1 MPNRLSGRATTL
13 AIAVLGCA
21 AATTPLSAGGT
32 PENALL
38 IIDPSNPQSMYI
50 GNYYKQARD
59 IPDVNVLYIN
69 PTNSSFV
76 VWSLNHIDML
86 FGSLANKG
94 IEDHIDYVI
103 INPGAPFF
111 ISAASLVN
119 DSCSP
124 VTRFALASCYT
135 MAFISTE
142 VRSGTLN
149 SQAANRYYQAT
160 DTPRAFD
167 SEISWLNGD
176 PSTSSSARRYFI
188 GAMLGYTGERGNS
201 LSEIK
206 TMIDRSVAVDG
217 TFPAGTFYFMQ
228 TTDSARSGPRHPL
241 FPAAVASI
249 TGLGGSAEHLM
260 AVLPIGRHDCLGI
273 MTGWASPG
281 IETADLTILPG
292 AFCDHLTS
300 FAGTFDTASQEKMS
314 LWVKRGASG
323 TWGTVEEPCN
333 YPGKFPAP
341 RMHVY
346 YFQGMS
352 LGESAFRSAGFV
364 PFQGLLYGDPLT
376 RPFTHIPS
384 VFVPDAP
391 TGPVSGTVLLTP
403 AATTTHPTASI
414 AGFDLLIDGVLAD
427 TALPGES
434 FSIDTTALA
443 DGYHEIRVLAYD
455 DTITKSVGRW
465 VGSLDVN
472 NRGQMLVA
480 SAETTSGDL
489 GTEFRITISS
499 FGSPSPIEVRVRQGD
514 RVVAGA
520 PGASATFS
528 IFGATLGAGTVKLV
542 GEAVYANS
550 LRRVQS
556 QPLTLEIDNSGGAT
570 PSQPPIVYG
579 YTKFIRD
586 DRPFVVELPATSPDP
601 SLATTYTLITN
612 PLECTVSTNQTGAYR
627 LMRPS
632 STAAGND
639 AFTFRASNAAGQSSI
654 VTVNLVY
661 GTLDGDL
668 NCDGIVNNF
677 DIDPFVLAL
686 TNPAAYAVTY
696 PDCNRNLADINHD
709 NAVNN
714 FDIDPFV
721 ALLTGG

>member
-1 MPNRLSGRATTL
+1 MPTRNFGRAAAT
-13 AIAVLGCA
+13 AVAALGCA
-21 AATTPLSAGGT
+21 AATVPLRAGGT

-38 IIDPSNPQSMYI
+38 IIDPSNAQSMYI
-50 GNYYKQARD
+50 GNYYKHARN
-59 IPDVNVLYIN
+59 IPDANVLYIN
-69 PTNSSFV
+69 PTNTNFV

-94 IEDHIDYVI
+94 IEDHIDYI
-103 INPGAPFF
+103 LINPGAPFF
-111 ISAASLVN
+111 ISASSLVS
-119 DSCSP
+119 DGCSP

-149 SQAANRYYQAT
+149 SQTANRYFQAT
-160 DTPRAFD
+160 DTPQAFD
-167 SEISWLNGD
+167 SEISWLNGA
-176 PSTSSSARRYFI
+176 PNNTSAARRYFI
-188 GAMLGYTGERGNS
+188 GAMLGYTGERGNT
-201 LSEIK
+201 LSEIR
-206 TMIDRSVAVDG
+206 TMIDRSVSVEG
-217 TFPAGTFYFMQ
+217 TLPGGTFYFMQ

-241 FPAAVASI
+241 FPSAVASI
-249 TGLGGSAEHLM
+249 VGLGGAAEHLM
-260 AVLPIGRHDCLGI
+260 AVLPTGRHDCLGI

-314 LWVKRGASG
+314 LWIQRGASG

-346 YFQGMS
+346 YYQGMS

-384 VFVPDAP
+384 VSVPDAP
-391 TGPVSGTVLLTP
+391 AGPVSGTVLLTP

-414 AGFDLLIDGVLAD
+414 ASFDLLVDGVLAG
-427 TALPGES
+427 TVLPGQS
-434 FSIDTTALA
+434 FSLDTTAMA

-472 NRGQMLVA
+472 NTGQMLV
-480 SAETTSGDL
+480 TSSNADVGDL
-489 GTEFRITISS
+489 GTEFQITVNS
-499 FGSPSPIEVRVRQGD
+499 FGSPLPVEVRVRQGD
-514 RVVAGA
+514 RIVASA
-520 PGASATFS
+520 PGSSATFS
-528 IFGATLGAGTVKLV
+528 LYGATLGAGTVKLV
-542 GEAVYANS
+542 GEAMYANS

-556 QPLTLEIDNSGGAT
+556 APILLEIANSGGAA
-570 PSQPPIVYG
+570 PSQPPIAFG
-579 YTKFIRD
+579 YTKIIRD
-586 DRPFVVELPATSPDP
+586 DRPFVVELPTTSPDP
-601 SLATTYTLITN
+601 NLATTYTLITN
-612 PLECTVSTNQTGAYR
+612 PRECTVSTNQTGAYR

-639 AFTFRASNAAGQSSI
+639 SFTFRAANAAGQSSI

-661 GTLDGDL
+661 GTMDGDL
-668 NCDGIVNNF
+668 NCDGVVNNF

-686 TNPAAYAVTY
+686 TNPVAYALAF

-721 ALLTGG
+721 TLLTGG